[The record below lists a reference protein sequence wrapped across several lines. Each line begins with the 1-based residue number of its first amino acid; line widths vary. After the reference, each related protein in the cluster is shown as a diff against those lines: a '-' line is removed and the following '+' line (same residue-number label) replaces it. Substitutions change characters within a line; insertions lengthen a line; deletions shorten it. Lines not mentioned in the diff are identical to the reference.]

1 MNFRVYA
8 QFICASF
15 LAVIQKFVL
24 VRASSRTL
32 HGVSFASA
40 LFKFCFACRRADTPM
55 PLHESEAI
63 VLQSYPLG
71 EADRLVS
78 FLSRT
83 MGRMR
88 GVAAGS
94 RRPKSRFGS
103 TLERLSHVRIW
114 FFERETREL
123 VRINQCEIIESFVDA
138 FRDYDSSV
146 GLSLFSEITQSVLP
160 DREASDANF
169 RLLLL
174 CAQTVKRTGKVEP
187 ALAYFTLW
195 TVKLGGWLPPLDAC
209 SRCGRSL
216 SNADAA
222 PPVYFLPSAS
232 AIVCANCRK
241 PGMRLIGPPMLAAM
255 RRMLSE
261 RLDRLA
267 QDAVPPRTAREVTEI
282 MLDVIEHQI
291 DRKLTSR
298 ELMESA

>member
-1 MNFRVYA
+1 
-8 QFICASF
+8 
-15 LAVIQKFVL
+15 
-24 VRASSRTL
+24 
-32 HGVSFASA
+32 
-40 LFKFCFACRRADTPM
+40 M

-88 GVAAGS
+88 GVAAGA

-114 FFERETREL
+114 YFERETREL
-123 VRINQCEIIESFVDA
+123 VRINQCEIIESFIDA

-146 GLSLFSEITQSVLP
+146 GLALFSEITQAVLP

-174 CAQTVKRTGKVEP
+174 CAQNVKRARKVEP
-187 ALAYFTLW
+187 ALAYFALW
-195 TVKLGGWLPPLDAC
+195 TVKLGGWLPPLDGC
-209 SRCGRSL
+209 SRCGRRL
-216 SNADAA
+216 NVDGEQAQAA
-222 PPVYFLPSAS
+222 YFSAHAS
-232 AIVCANCRK
+232 AIVCAACRK
-241 PGMRLIGPPMLAAM
+241 PGMRLVSPAALKAV

-261 RLDRLA
+261 RLDRLNEGA
-267 QDAVPPRTAREVTEI
+267 IPPGAAREVTEI
-282 MLDVIEHQI
+282 MLDIVEHQI

-298 ELMESA
+298 ELLEPA

>member
-1 MNFRVYA
+1 
-8 QFICASF
+8 
-15 LAVIQKFVL
+15 
-24 VRASSRTL
+24 
-32 HGVSFASA
+32 
-40 LFKFCFACRRADTPM
+40 M

-88 GVAAGS
+88 GVAAGA

-103 TLERLSHVRIW
+103 TLERLSHVRVW

-123 VRINQCEIIESFVDA
+123 VRINQCEIIESFLDA
-138 FRDYDSSV
+138 FRDYASSV
-146 GLSLFSEITQSVLP
+146 ALSLFSEITQAVLP
-160 DREASDANF
+160 DKEVSDANF

-174 CAQTVKRTGKVEP
+174 CAQTVKRTGKSEP
-187 ALAYFTLW
+187 ALAYFALW
-195 TVKLGGWLPPLDAC
+195 TVKLGGWLPSLDAC
-209 SRCGRSL
+209 SRCGRPL
-216 SNADAA
+216 EA
-222 PPVYFLPSAS
+222 PGETNQPAYFSATSS
-232 AIVCANCRK
+232 AIVCSNCRR
-241 PGMRLIGPPMLAAM
+241 PGMRTISRAGLAAA

-261 RLDRLA
+261 RLDRLNE
-267 QDAVPPRTAREVTEI
+267 DSLPPRAAREVTGI

-298 ELMESA
+298 QLLESA